1 MQKGFSIAVFL
12 LVALTQRHSLA
23 AEIPEAWKP
32 FQFLLGDWVGS
43 GSGKPGEG
51 SGEFSLK
58 FDLDQR
64 VLVRRNRNQLA
75 PTAKQPEGAIHEDLM
90 IIYRQPGNGAFR
102 ADYFDNEGH
111 VIHYAISLAEH
122 RAVFESDEPGNA
134 TRFKLTYDLKSDG
147 LLSIDFAVAGPGKP
161 FQTYV
166 SGTARRK

>member
-1 MQKGFSIAVFL
+1 MKNTFSIAVFL
-12 LVALTQRHSLA
+12 LLALTQGRSLA
-23 AEIPEAWKP
+23 AEIPAAWKP
-32 FQFLLGDWVGS
+32 FEFLLGDWAGS

-58 FDLDQR
+58 FDLDQK
-64 VLVRRNRNQLA
+64 VLIRRNRNQLA
-75 PTAKQPEGAIHEDLM
+75 PTPQQPRGAMHEDLM

-122 RAVFESDEPGNA
+122 SAVFESDEPGSA

-166 SGTARRK
+166 SGTVRRK